1 MGETI
6 MKPTDELMQ
15 EHEAIK
21 LMLKILERAGQMLEA
36 GEKVDAADL
45 DGMLELIRV
54 FADKCHHHKEED
66 LLFPALQRVGIPK
79 EQGPIGVMLMEHES
93 GRNYVRGMA
102 EGIEQYKIGDTDAY
116 KQIAANARNYIKL
129 LSEHI
134 YKEDNVLY
142 PMADARLSEKDQETL
157 HDEFSRVEKE
167 VVGRGKHEEFHRL
180 LDRLQKI
187 YLK

>member
-1 MGETI
+1 
-6 MKPTDELMQ
+6 MKPTEELMQ

-21 LMLKILERAGQMLEA
+21 LMLRILESAGEKLEA
-36 GEKVDAADL
+36 GEKVDVADL
-45 DGMLELIRV
+45 EGMLEFIMV

-66 LLFPALQRVGIPK
+66 LLFPALQRVGVPK

-102 EGIEQYKIGDTDAY
+102 GGIEKYKSGDANASG
-116 KQIAANARNYIKL
+116 QIAANARNYIRL
-129 LSEHI
+129 LSDHI

-142 PMADARLSEKDQETL
+142 PIADARLSGKDQETL
-157 HDEFSRVEKE
+157 HDEFSRVERE
-167 VVGRGKHEEFHRL
+167 IVGEGRHEEFHRL
-180 LDRLQKI
+180 LDRLQKK